1 MKKLVM
7 AALLVVGMTT
17 FAQERMGER
26 KEKLTPE
33 QRVNLQVKKLTK
45 DLSLNEKQ
53 VQEIKALVAKEAEKR
68 EAKRAEMDA
77 KRASGAKPS
86 KEEMKAH
93 KAKVQEDQAAMDANM
108 KKILSADQ
116 YAKWVQKREERKEK
130 MEEKRD
136 DRKKGKGAPQEVK

>member
-1 MKKLVM
+1 MKKLVV

-53 VQEIKALVAKEAEKR
+53 VLEIKALVAKEAEKR
-68 EAKRAEMDA
+68 EANRAAMDA
-77 KRASGAKPS
+77 KRASGTKPT

-108 KKILSADQ
+108 KKILTADQ

-130 MEEKRD
+130 MEEKKG
-136 DRKKGKGAPQEVK
+136 DRKKEKGTPQEVK